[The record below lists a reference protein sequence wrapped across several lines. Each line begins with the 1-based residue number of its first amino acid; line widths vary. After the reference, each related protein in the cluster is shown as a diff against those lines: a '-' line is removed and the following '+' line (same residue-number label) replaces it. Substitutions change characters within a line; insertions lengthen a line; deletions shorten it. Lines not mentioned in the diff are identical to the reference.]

1 MLVALVAIL
10 SVYLLPFLVGR
21 REVMRMSNADDRYS
35 SELRVLATGDALTSD
50 EACSSSGHAQIFRR
64 RPEVKAMNRP
74 AVRNVRALRTEREL
88 TRARRAHGEARERRR
103 VAASHRARVAGILT
117 GVLLGTVAV
126 CRLTTLP
133 WLIVAV
139 PAFLLCVS
147 MGAGRRAARE
157 SVTLDRRERQRITDL
172 ERELTDLT
180 GERPAVPGSA
190 EAETDG
196 AAPWAVRRE
205 TRGAAPWSAE
215 PAGAT
220 GWRAAAA
227 SNAAPAARTTSG
239 SEAVEAVQEAA
250 SNAVDERGRRRSAP
264 MTAVGAGE
272 TASPAGES
280 VERRA
285 RAAASAAEAAGP
297 VSSVDGAHAAGEGG
311 EESDDGRASEPIEES
326 SAAAAH
332 RPAGQE
338 NRSGRRMRD
347 ETVQHSLMTV
357 AWPVTEVEVES
368 DAGASSPSHDRPA
381 AGGSTAS
388 EREATAPATPPQGW
402 RPVHVPA
409 PTYTL
414 AARAPRRSYDELEQE
429 PHPSAPVP
437 SRPRNV
443 RSLPTEGVEREEI
456 EFHPIDLDAVLE
468 KRRTAAGA

>member
-1 MLVALVAIL
+1 
-10 SVYLLPFLVGR
+10 
-21 REVMRMSNADDRYS
+21 
-35 SELRVLATGDALTSD
+35 
-50 EACSSSGHAQIFRR
+50 
-64 RPEVKAMNRP
+64 
-74 AVRNVRALRTEREL
+74 
-88 TRARRAHGEARERRR
+88 
-103 VAASHRARVAGILT
+103 
-117 GVLLGTVAV
+117 
-126 CRLTTLP
+126 
-133 WLIVAV
+133 
-139 PAFLLCVS
+139 
-147 MGAGRRAARE
+147 
-157 SVTLDRRERQRITDL
+157 
-172 ERELTDLT
+172 
-180 GERPAVPGSA
+180 
-190 EAETDG
+190 
-196 AAPWAVRRE
+196 
-205 TRGAAPWSAE
+205 
-215 PAGAT
+215 
-220 GWRAAAA
+220 
-227 SNAAPAARTTSG
+227 
-239 SEAVEAVQEAA
+239 
-250 SNAVDERGRRRSAP
+250 
-264 MTAVGAGE
+264 MTAVGADE

-285 RAAASAAEAAGP
+285 RAAASAAEAAEP

-429 PHPSAPVP
+429 THPSAPVP